1 MLSAGDRLERYEI
14 LTPIG
19 AGGMGAIVCR
29 RNVEAFVKKAFLFL
43 VGAAALAQDA
53 PDHPSVTAQGK
64 TFTPRSILA
73 RNMGTPD
80 DQTTAF
86 SPHKIVGNVYYVGTK
101 TLSVFLIVMPQGNI
115 LIDSTYERN
124 VRTIQKSIEQLG
136 FKFSDTK
143 ILLGNHAHADHM
155 EGDALVKELTGAQ
168 VVAMAE
174 DVPAL
179 KAMKPR
185 GKEHPIDRII
195 HDGDTVTL
203 GDATLTAH
211 LTAGHTRGATTWTMP
226 ASEDRKTY
234 QVVFYSSLRSPN
246 VLTLPVIDEFNHS
259 FAVVRTLPCDVPL
272 GDHPS
277 EYGMTEK
284 YAKLK
289 LGALNPFIDH
299 SGCRLESDM
308 QEAMFKAILAEQQK
322 AEQQH

>member
-1 MLSAGDRLERYEI
+1 VRKLFG
-14 LTPIG
+14 
-19 AGGMGAIVCR
+19 
-29 RNVEAFVKKAFLFL
+29 FLI
-43 VGAAALAQDA
+43 ATAALAQNA
-53 PDHPSVTAQGK
+53 PDHPSVTVQGK

-73 RNMGTPD
+73 RNMGTPE

-86 SPHKIVGNVYYVGTK
+86 PPHRIVGNVYYVGTK
-101 TLSVFLIVMPQGNI
+101 TLSAFLIVTPQGNI

-143 ILLGNHAHADHM
+143 ILLGNHAHGDHM

-179 KAMKPR
+179 KAMKPG
-185 GKEHPIDRII
+185 GKEHPVDRTI
-195 HDGDTVTL
+195 HDGDTVSL

-211 LTAGHTRGATTWTMP
+211 LTAGHTHGATAWTMR
-226 ASEDRKTY
+226 ATEAGKTY
-234 QVVFYSSLRSPN
+234 QVVFYSSLRSPA
-246 VLTLPVIDEFNHS
+246 VLTPPVVEEFNHS

-277 EYGMTEK
+277 EYGMAEK

-289 LGALNPFIDH
+289 PGAPNPFVDP
-299 SGCRLESDM
+299 SGCRVEAEM
-308 QEAMFKAILAEQQK
+308 QEAMFKAILVEQQK
-322 AEQQH
+322 GEQQH

>member
-1 MLSAGDRLERYEI
+1 MLKL
-14 LTPIG
+14 
-19 AGGMGAIVCR
+19 
-29 RNVEAFVKKAFLFL
+29 FVFLA
-43 VGAAALAQDA
+43 GAAAFAQNA
-53 PDHPSVTAQGK
+53 PDHPSVNAQGK
-64 TFTPRSILA
+64 TFTPASILA
-73 RNMGTPD
+73 RNMGTPE

-86 SPHKIVGNVYYVGTK
+86 PPHKIVGNVYYAGTK
-101 TLSVFLIVMPQGNI
+101 TLSAFLIVTPRGNI

-124 VRTIQKSIEQLG
+124 VRTIQKSIERLG

-143 ILLGNHAHADHM
+143 ILLGNHAHGDHM

-179 KAMKPR
+179 KAIKPG
-185 GKEHPIDRII
+185 GKEHPVDRII
-195 HDGDTVTL
+195 HDGDMVTL

-226 ASEDRKTY
+226 VTEAGRTY
-234 QVVFYSSLRSPN
+234 QVVFYSSLRSPTP
-246 VLTLPVIDEFNHS
+246 LTPPVIDEFNHS

-277 EYGMTEK
+277 EYGMADK

-289 LGALNPFIDH
+289 PGAPNPFIDP
-299 SGCRLESDM
+299 SGCHIESDM
-308 QEAMFKAILAEQQK
+308 QEAMFKAILAEQQR
-322 AEQQH
+322 

>member
-1 MLSAGDRLERYEI
+1 MQKL
-14 LTPIG
+14 
-19 AGGMGAIVCR
+19 
-29 RNVEAFVKKAFLFL
+29 FVFLA
-43 VGAAALAQDA
+43 GAAALAQNA
-53 PDHPSVTAQGK
+53 PDHPSVTSQGK

-73 RNMGTPD
+73 RNMGTPE

-86 SPHKIVGNVYYVGTK
+86 PPHKIVGNVYYVGTK
-101 TLSVFLIVMPQGNI
+101 TLSAFLIVTPQGNI

-143 ILLGNHAHADHM
+143 ILLGNHAHGDHQ

-168 VVAMAE
+168 VVSMAE

-179 KAMKPR
+179 KAMKPG
-185 GKEHPIDRII
+185 GKEHPVDRII
-195 HDGDTVTL
+195 HDGDTVRL
-203 GDATLTAH
+203 GDAIITAH

-226 ASEDRKTY
+226 VIEAGKTY
-234 QVVFYSSLRSPN
+234 QVVFYSSLRSPT
-246 VLTLPVIDEFNHS
+246 VLTPPVIDEFNHS

-277 EYGMTEK
+277 EYGMAEK

-289 LGALNPFIDH
+289 PGAPNPFIDP
-299 SGCRLESDM
+299 SGCRLEADM

-322 AEQQH
+322 AN